1 MKRISKAIPVVVV
14 LFLIAVAAALAS
26 CKSNTANPAATSAP
40 AAADGAAL
48 LQERCTVC
56 HSADRIT
63 QSHKTSAEWD
73 TTVTRMIGKGA
84 QLSSEEK
91 TVLVDYLAS
100 TYGP

>member
-1 MKRISKAIPVVVV
+1 MKRHSKAIPVIAIV
-14 LFLIAVAAALAS
+14 FLIAVAAALAG
-26 CKSNTANPAATSAP
+26 CKSNTASPGATSAP

-63 QSHKTSAEWD
+63 QAQKTSAEWD

-84 QLSSEEK
+84 KLSSEEK
-91 TVLVDYLAS
+91 TTLVDYLAA

>member
-1 MKRISKAIPVVVV
+1 MMRHSKAIPLIAVV
-14 LFLIAVAAALAS
+14 FLIAVAAALAS
-26 CKSNTANPAATSAP
+26 CKSNTAGPAATSAP

-63 QSHKTSAEWD
+63 QARKTSTEWD
-73 TTVTRMIGKGA
+73 TTVTRMIDKGA
-84 QLSSEEK
+84 QLNSEEK
-91 TVLVDYLAS
+91 TVLVDYLAA